1 MSMLDAISNAG
12 FAGGSTRSSFGEFDK
27 MFFLEELPST
37 QILKGFADRFPEME
51 IDSTTACLK
60 LLWFA
65 SHLTRDLELHFTQHG
80 LSQARFLVLIIL
92 ERTQS
97 KRLMPVEIARQLGI
111 SKKNTARVLSF
122 MEDDGL
128 AMRTFHESDGRAS
141 IVAITPKG
149 SKTLAQAM
157 PGYYRALNRAM
168 KKLNAREKR
177 SLIDILTQL
186 NEGIGE
192 KSPAS

>member
-1 MSMLDAISNAG
+1 
-12 FAGGSTRSSFGEFDK
+12 

-51 IDSTTACLK
+51 IDSTSACLK

-65 SHLTRDLELHFTQHG
+65 SHLTRDLELHFTQHE

-92 ERTQS
+92 ERSES

-122 MEDDGL
+122 MEEANLTTKASHD
-128 AMRTFHESDGRAS
+128 SDGRAS
-141 IVAITPKG
+141 LVSITAKG

-157 PGYYRALNRAM
+157 PGYYRILNRAM
-168 KKLNAREKR
+168 KKLNSKEKR
-177 SLIDILTQL
+177 SLIELLNQL
-186 NEGIGE
+186 NEGVL
-192 KSPAS
+192 ASS

>member
-1 MSMLDAISNAG
+1 
-12 FAGGSTRSSFGEFDK
+12 

-37 QILKGFADRFPEME
+37 QVLKGFANRFPEME

-65 SHLTRDLELHFTQHG
+65 SHLTRELELHFAQHG

-92 ERTQS
+92 ERTES
-97 KRLMPVEIARQLGI
+97 KLLMPVEIARQLGI

-122 MEDDGL
+122 MEEDGL
-128 AMRTFHESDGRAS
+128 VTRTSHESDGRAS
-141 IVAITPKG
+141 IVGITLKG

-157 PGYYRALNRAM
+157 PGYYRVLNRAM
-168 KKLNAREKR
+168 KKLNGRDKR
-177 SLIDILTQL
+177 SLIDLLSQL
-186 NEGIGE
+186 NEGVL
-192 KSPAS
+192 SA

>member
-1 MSMLDAISNAG
+1 
-12 FAGGSTRSSFGEFDK
+12 

-80 LSQARFLVLIIL
+80 LSQARFLVLVIL

-128 AMRTFHESDGRAS
+128 AMRTSHESDGRAS

>member
-1 MSMLDAISNAG
+1 
-12 FAGGSTRSSFGEFDK
+12 

-37 QILKGFADRFPEME
+37 QVLKGFANRFPEME
-51 IDSTTACLK
+51 INSTTACLK

-65 SHLTRDLELHFTQHG
+65 SHLTRELELHFAQHG

-92 ERTQS
+92 ERTES

-122 MEDDGL
+122 MEEDGL
-128 AMRTFHESDGRAS
+128 ATRTSHESDGRAS
-141 IVAITPKG
+141 IVGITSKG

-157 PGYYRALNRAM
+157 PGYYRVLNRVM
-168 KKLNAREKR
+168 KKLNGRDKR
-177 SLIDILTQL
+177 SLIDLLSRL
-186 NEGIGE
+186 NEGVL
-192 KSPAS
+192 SS

>member
-1 MSMLDAISNAG
+1 
-12 FAGGSTRSSFGEFDK
+12 

-128 AMRTFHESDGRAS
+128 ATRTSHESDGRAS

>member
-1 MSMLDAISNAG
+1 
-12 FAGGSTRSSFGEFDK
+12 

-97 KRLMPVEIARQLGI
+97 KRLMPVEIARHLGI

-122 MEDDGL
+122 MEEDGL
-128 AMRTFHESDGRAS
+128 ATRTSHESDGRAS
-141 IVAITPKG
+141 IVTITPKG

-192 KSPAS
+192 KSSAA